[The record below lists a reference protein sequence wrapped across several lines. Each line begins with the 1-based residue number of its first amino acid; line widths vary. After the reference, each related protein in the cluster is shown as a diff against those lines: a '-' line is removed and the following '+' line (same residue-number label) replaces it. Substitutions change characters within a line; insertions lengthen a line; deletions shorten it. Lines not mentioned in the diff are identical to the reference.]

1 MIIKFW
7 GAARTVTGSMHLLK
21 LANGKN
27 ILLDCGLYQGM
38 GEEAEALNRDFP
50 CDPAEIDCMILSH
63 AHIDHC
69 GNIPH
74 LVRRGF
80 NGRIYCTHAT
90 YDLVSIMLQ
99 DSAKIQEMDVEQ
111 ENRRRA
117 RRGQPALDPLYTIQD
132 AVDSLELFYTLPYRK
147 WTPVEDGVEV
157 LLLDAG
163 HMLGSASVNLRI
175 QEGAR
180 QIRLGFTG
188 DIGRVDAPI
197 LRDPVPM
204 LPCDVLIS
212 ESTYGG
218 TEHPKIVD
226 ARDALLQIIHDTC
239 VVKRGKLI
247 IPAFAVGRTQ
257 MLVLAMDQLHSA
269 GKLPRIPVYV
279 DSPLAVNATGVF
291 EAHAECY
298 DQDLATYLREQ
309 GNPFDFKGLRYVR
322 NTEDSKA
329 INAMQEPMV
338 IISASGMANAGRI
351 LHHIKHAIEDPRNT
365 ILMVG
370 YCAKG
375 TLGERLINGAEKV
388 RIHGDEWAVK
398 AEIKKLNAYSGHAD
412 QVELGEFIQA
422 SQDPAVL
429 KQVFLVHGDEAR
441 ALKFQEHLQARGYKG
456 VSVPSRGEQVEI

>member
-21 LANGKN
+21 LANGKK

-50 CDPAEIDCMILSH
+50 CEPSEIDCLILSH

-74 LVRRGF
+74 LVRCGF

-111 ENRRRA
+111 ENRRRE
-117 RRGQPALDPLYTIQD
+117 RRGQSALDPLYTIKD

-147 WTPVEDGVEV
+147 WTKVEDGVEV

-257 MLVLAMDQLHSA
+257 MLVLAMDQLHSE
-269 GKLPRIPVYV
+269 GKLPAIPVYV

-298 DQDLATYLREQ
+298 DQDLASYLRAH
-309 GNPFDFKGLRYVR
+309 GNPFDFKGLHYVR
-322 NTEDSKA
+322 DTEDSKA
-329 INAMQEPMV
+329 INTNQEPMV

-388 RIHGDEWAVK
+388 RIHGEEWTVK

-429 KQVFLVHGDEAR
+429 QQVFLVHGDEAR
-441 ALKFQEHLQARGYKG
+441 ALKFQAHLQSRGYKG
-456 VSVPSRGEQVEI
+456 VSVPARGEQVEI